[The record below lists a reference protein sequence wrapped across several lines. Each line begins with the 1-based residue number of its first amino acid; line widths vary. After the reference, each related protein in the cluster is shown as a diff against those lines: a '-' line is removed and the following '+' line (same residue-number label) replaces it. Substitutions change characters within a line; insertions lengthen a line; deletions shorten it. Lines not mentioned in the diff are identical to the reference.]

1 MQLNLYQ
8 KRRNL
13 VMKNKKKIIVTVA
26 GAILILAGIV
36 IFCIPIFFQTKNS
49 IENEEKLDYINEL
62 IQKNQE
68 ALANGSAAPAG
79 TETATVETAATET
92 DTSAAAPVENA
103 AAESEPAESA
113 FVIDAPIFDELPAG
127 GIDPDGTGEGAIL
140 FEGDGVVEELD
151 PAEIESR
158 LSGQKCVGVIACD
171 KIDLCYAIVE
181 GVEYANIGVS
191 IGHFEE
197 SAGIGQEGNCA
208 LAGHNGGFYG
218 RYFGDIKDLRKGD
231 EIKLT
236 DLLGQEFSYKVTE
249 SFKCEP
255 TDIEVVGDLGE
266 KGKYLTLVT
275 CCENGERRLIVRAKC
290 TTAPVLIKQVK

>member
-1 MQLNLYQ
+1 
-8 KRRNL
+8 
-13 VMKNKKKIIVTVA
+13 MKNKKKIIVTIA
-26 GAILILAGIV
+26 GIILILGGIV

-49 IENEEKLDYINEL
+49 IANDEKLDYINEL
-62 IQKNQE
+62 IEKNQK
-68 ALANGSAAPAG
+68 ALAENKSAEKKKNEADINSVSTDESETKVEVG
-79 TETATVETAATET
+79 TVTAIDDETAA
-92 DTSAAAPVENA
+92 AQN
-103 AAESEPAESA
+103 A
-113 FVIDAPIFDELPAG
+113 FVIDAPIFDEFPIG
-127 GIDPDGTGEGAIL
+127 GFESIGDEGGSIMLGEGEAP
-140 FEGDGVVEELD
+140 VEELD
-151 PAEIESR
+151 PAEIASR
-158 LSGQKCVGVIACD
+158 LEGQNCVGVITCD

-236 DLLGQEFSYKVTE
+236 DLLGQEFTYNVTT

-255 TDIEVVGDLGE
+255 TDIEVVGELEE

-275 CCENGERRLIVRAKC
+275 CCENGARRYIVRAKC
-290 TTAPVLIKQVK
+290 TKPPVLIKQVK

>member
-1 MQLNLYQ
+1 
-8 KRRNL
+8 
-13 VMKNKKKIIVTVA
+13 MKNKKKIIVTVA

-49 IENEEKLDYINEL
+49 IENEEKIDYINEL

-68 ALANGSAAPAG
+68 ALANGGAGAAGNDPVVA
-79 TETATVETAATET
+79 ETVSNESDTAAATVSDA
-92 DTSAAAPVENA
+92 SENA
-103 AAESEPAESA
+103 ADTAEST
-113 FVIDAPIFDELPAG
+113 FVIDAPIFDELPTG
-127 GIDPDGTGEGAIL
+127 DVNTDGTAEGAIL
-140 FEGDGVVEELD
+140 FEGDGEVEELD

-197 SAGIGQEGNCA
+197 SAGIGKEGNCA

>member
-1 MQLNLYQ
+1 
-8 KRRNL
+8 
-13 VMKNKKKIIVTVA
+13 MKNKKKIIVTIA
-26 GAILILAGIV
+26 GIILILGGIV

-49 IENEEKLDYINEL
+49 IANDEKLDYINEL
-62 IQKNQE
+62 IEKNQK
-68 ALANGSAAPAG
+68 ALAENKSAEQKKNEVDINSASTDESETKVEVG
-79 TETATVETAATET
+79 TVTAIDDETAA
-92 DTSAAAPVENA
+92 AQN
-103 AAESEPAESA
+103 A
-113 FVIDAPIFDELPAG
+113 FVIDAPIFDEFPIG
-127 GIDPDGTGEGAIL
+127 GFESIGDEGGSIMLGEGEAP
-140 FEGDGVVEELD
+140 VEELD
-151 PAEIESR
+151 PAEIASR
-158 LSGQKCVGVIACD
+158 LEGQNCIGVIACD

-236 DLLGQEFSYKVTE
+236 DLLGQEFTYNVTT

-255 TDIEVVGDLGE
+255 TDIEVVGELEE
-266 KGKYLTLVT
+266 KGKFLTLVT
-275 CCENGERRLIVRAKC
+275 CCENGARRYIVRAKC
-290 TTAPVLIKQVK
+290 TKPPVLIKQVK

>member
-1 MQLNLYQ
+1 
-8 KRRNL
+8 
-13 VMKNKKKIIVTVA
+13 MKNKKKIIVTVA

-49 IENEEKLDYINEL
+49 IENEEKIDYINEL

-68 ALANGSAAPAG
+68 ALANGGASAADTDPAVA
-79 TETATVETAATET
+79 ETVSNESDTTAATASDASENT
-92 DTSAAAPVENA
+92 ADT
-103 AAESEPAESA
+103 AEST
-113 FVIDAPIFDELPAG
+113 FVIDAPIFDELPTGAVNA
-127 GIDPDGTGEGAIL
+127 DGTAEGAIL
-140 FEGDGVVEELD
+140 FEGDGEVEELD

-208 LAGHNGGFYG
+208 LAGHNGGF
-218 RYFGDIKDLRKGD
+218 
-231 EIKLT
+231 
-236 DLLGQEFSYKVTE
+236 
-249 SFKCEP
+249 
-255 TDIEVVGDLGE
+255 
-266 KGKYLTLVT
+266 
-275 CCENGERRLIVRAKC
+275 
-290 TTAPVLIKQVK
+290 

>member
-1 MQLNLYQ
+1 
-8 KRRNL
+8 
-13 VMKNKKKIIVTVA
+13 MKNKKKIIVTVA

-49 IENEEKLDYINEL
+49 IENEEKIDYINEL

-68 ALANGSAAPAG
+68 ALANGGAGAAGNDPVVA
-79 TETATVETAATET
+79 ETVSNESDTAAATVSDA
-92 DTSAAAPVENA
+92 SENA
-103 AAESEPAESA
+103 ADTAEST
-113 FVIDAPIFDELPAG
+113 FVIDAPIFDELPTGAVNT
-127 GIDPDGTGEGAIL
+127 DGTAEGAIL
-140 FEGDGVVEELD
+140 FEGDGEVEELD

-197 SAGIGQEGNCA
+197 SAGIGKEGNCA

>member
-1 MQLNLYQ
+1 
-8 KRRNL
+8 
-13 VMKNKKKIIVTVA
+13 MKNKKKIIVTVA

-49 IENEEKLDYINEL
+49 IENEEKIDYINEL

-68 ALANGSAAPAG
+68 ALASGGAGAAGNDPVVA
-79 TETATVETAATET
+79 ETVSNESDTAAATVSDA
-92 DTSAAAPVENA
+92 SENA
-103 AAESEPAESA
+103 ADTAEST
-113 FVIDAPIFDELPAG
+113 FVIDAPIFDELPTG
-127 GIDPDGTGEGAIL
+127 DVNTDGTAEGAIL
-140 FEGDGVVEELD
+140 FEGDGEVEELD

-197 SAGIGQEGNCA
+197 SAGIGKEGNCA

-275 CCENGERRLIVRAKC
+275 CCENGKRRLIVRAKC

>member
-1 MQLNLYQ
+1 
-8 KRRNL
+8 
-13 VMKNKKKIIVTVA
+13 MKNKKKIIVTVA

-49 IENEEKLDYINEL
+49 IENEEKIDYINEL

-68 ALANGSAAPAG
+68 ALANGGASAADTDPVVA
-79 TETATVETAATET
+79 ETVSNESDTAAATASDASENT
-92 DTSAAAPVENA
+92 ADT
-103 AAESEPAESA
+103 AEST
-113 FVIDAPIFDELPAG
+113 FVIDAPIFDELP
-127 GIDPDGTGEGAIL
+127 TGAVNADDTAEGAIL
-140 FEGDGVVEELD
+140 FEGDGEVEELD

-255 TDIEVVGDLGE
+255 TDVEVVGDLGQ
-266 KGKYLTLVT
+266 KGKFLTLVT
-275 CCENGERRLIVRAKC
+275 CCENGARRLIVRAKC

>member
-1 MQLNLYQ
+1 
-8 KRRNL
+8 
-13 VMKNKKKIIVTVA
+13 MKNKKKIIVTVV
-26 GAILILAGIV
+26 GAVLILAGIV
-36 IFCIPIFFQTKNS
+36 IFCIPIFYQTKNS
-49 IENEEKLDYINEL
+49 IGNEEKIDYINEL

-68 ALANGSAAPAG
+68 ALANGGAGAADTDPAVA
-79 TETATVETAATET
+79 ETVSNESDTTAATVS
-92 DTSAAAPVENA
+92 DASENA
-103 AAESEPAESA
+103 ADTAEST
-113 FVIDAPIFDELPAG
+113 FVIDAPIFDELPTGAVNT
-127 GIDPDGTGEGAIL
+127 DGTEEGAIL
-140 FEGDGVVEELD
+140 FEGDGEVEELD

>member
-1 MQLNLYQ
+1 
-8 KRRNL
+8 
-13 VMKNKKKIIVTVA
+13 MKNKKKIIVTVV

-49 IENEEKLDYINEL
+49 IENEEKIDYINEL

-68 ALANGSAAPAG
+68 ALANGGASAADTDPAVA
-79 TETATVETAATET
+79 ETVSNESDTTAATASDASENT
-92 DTSAAAPVENA
+92 ADT
-103 AAESEPAESA
+103 AEST
-113 FVIDAPIFDELPAG
+113 FVIDAPIFDELPTGAVNA
-127 GIDPDGTGEGAIL
+127 DGTAEGAIL
-140 FEGDGVVEELD
+140 FEGDGEVEELD

-255 TDIEVVGDLGE
+255 TDVEVVGDLGQ
-266 KGKYLTLVT
+266 KGKFLTLVT
-275 CCENGERRLIVRAKC
+275 CCENGARRLIVRAKC

>member
-1 MQLNLYQ
+1 
-8 KRRNL
+8 
-13 VMKNKKKIIVTVA
+13 MKNKKKIIVTVA

-49 IENEEKLDYINEL
+49 IENEEKIDYINEL

-68 ALANGSAAPAG
+68 ALANGGAGAAGNDPVVA
-79 TETATVETAATET
+79 ETVSNESDTAAATVSDA
-92 DTSAAAPVENA
+92 SENA
-103 AAESEPAESA
+103 ADTAEST
-113 FVIDAPIFDELPAG
+113 FVIDAPIFDELPTGAVN
-127 GIDPDGTGEGAIL
+127 IDGTAEGAIL
-140 FEGDGVVEELD
+140 FEGDGEIEELD

-197 SAGIGQEGNCA
+197 SAGIGKEGNCA

>member
-1 MQLNLYQ
+1 
-8 KRRNL
+8 
-13 VMKNKKKIIVTVA
+13 MKNKKKIIVTVA

-49 IENEEKLDYINEL
+49 IENEEKIDYINEL

-68 ALANGSAAPAG
+68 ALANGGASAADTDPAVA
-79 TETATVETAATET
+79 ETVSNESDTTAATASDASENT
-92 DTSAAAPVENA
+92 ADT
-103 AAESEPAESA
+103 AEST
-113 FVIDAPIFDELPAG
+113 FVIDAPIFDELPTGAVNA
-127 GIDPDGTGEGAIL
+127 DGTAEGAIL
-140 FEGDGVVEELD
+140 FEGDGEVEELD

-255 TDIEVVGDLGE
+255 TDVEVVGDLGQ
-266 KGKYLTLVT
+266 KGKFLTLVT
-275 CCENGERRLIVRAKC
+275 CCENGARRLIVRAKC

>member
-1 MQLNLYQ
+1 
-8 KRRNL
+8 
-13 VMKNKKKIIVTVA
+13 MKNKKKIIVTIA
-26 GAILILAGIV
+26 GIILILGGIV

-49 IENEEKLDYINEL
+49 IANDEKLDYINEL
-62 IQKNQE
+62 IEKNQK
-68 ALANGSAAPAG
+68 ALAENKSAEQKKNEADINSVSTDESETKVEVG
-79 TETATVETAATET
+79 TVTAIDDETAA
-92 DTSAAAPVENA
+92 AQN
-103 AAESEPAESA
+103 A
-113 FVIDAPIFDELPAG
+113 FVIDAPIFDEFPIG
-127 GIDPDGTGEGAIL
+127 GFDSIGDEGGSIMLGEGEAP
-140 FEGDGVVEELD
+140 VEELD
-151 PAEIESR
+151 PAEIASR
-158 LSGQKCVGVIACD
+158 LEGQNCVGVIACD

-236 DLLGQEFSYKVTE
+236 DLLGQEFTYNVTT

-255 TDIEVVGDLGE
+255 TDIEVVGELEE
-266 KGKYLTLVT
+266 KGKFLTLVT
-275 CCENGERRLIVRAKC
+275 CCENGARRYIVRAKC
-290 TTAPVLIKQVK
+290 TKPPVLIKQVK

>member
-1 MQLNLYQ
+1 
-8 KRRNL
+8 
-13 VMKNKKKIIVTVA
+13 MKNKKKIIVTVA

-49 IENEEKLDYINEL
+49 IENEEKIDYINEL

-68 ALANGSAAPAG
+68 ALANGGAGAAGSDPVVA
-79 TETATVETAATET
+79 ETVSNESDTAAATVSDA
-92 DTSAAAPVENA
+92 SENA
-103 AAESEPAESA
+103 ADTAEST
-113 FVIDAPIFDELPAG
+113 FVIDAPIFDELPTGAVNT
-127 GIDPDGTGEGAIL
+127 DGTAEGAIL
-140 FEGDGVVEELD
+140 FEGDGEVEELD